1 MSAKLAKKVELS
13 YICATHQRKEVIMD
27 ILFLVLGILCLIV
40 GLVGCIIPMLPGP
53 PVSYAGIIFLEL
65 TQYASFSNFQLIF
78 WLLLVITVQ
87 ILDYFVPML
96 GAKYS
101 GSSNGG
107 KRGCLIGTIVGLFF
121 MPWGIILGPF
131 LGAIIGELME
141 GRNSNEALKSGIGSL
156 IGFLLGTVSKCILCG
171 YFCWIFIEAIF

>member
-13 YICATHQRKEVIMD
+13 YICATHQRKEVAMD
-27 ILFLVLGILCLIV
+27 ILFLVIGILCLII
-40 GLVGCIIPMLPGP
+40 GLAGCIIPMLPGP
-53 PVSYAGIIFLEL
+53 PLSYVGIILLEL
-65 TQYASFSNFQLIF
+65 TQYADFSTFQLLC
-78 WLLLVITVQ
+78 WLLLVIVIQ

-101 GSSNGG
+101 GSSSGG

-121 MPWGIILGPF
+121 MPWGIVLGPF

-141 GRNSNEALKSGIGSL
+141 GRNSSEALKSGVGSL
-156 IGFLLGTVSKCILCG
+156 LGFLLGTVSKCILCG
-171 YFCWIFIEAIF
+171 YFCWVFIEALF